1 MNLHG
6 NLLGSFGIQG
16 SLIIIIQL
24 RGISAV
30 LFLNSAQL
38 CLVFVPVF
46 HKVHLVFVQRRV
58 LELQIHCLIH
68 IFAETK

>member
-6 NLLGSFGIQG
+6 NLLGGLRIRG

-30 LFLNSAQL
+30 LFLNGAQL

-46 HKVHLVFVQRRV
+46 HKVHLIFVQRRI
-58 LELQIHCLIH
+58 LELQIHCLVH
-68 IFAETK
+68 IFTEAE

>member
-6 NLLGSFGIQG
+6 NLLGSFGIRG
-16 SLIIIIQL
+16 SLIIIQL
-24 RGISAV
+24 WGISAV